1 MEVVAVYIRSPHLFG
16 YHFLFQSINQKCGT
30 GGKAQNGLM
39 GRRHLSYRA
48 ELVNHT
54 ESFFDQIR
62 IEEGKRAAILG
73 KAWQKVNEA
82 SLNEDVTFYVDIMS
96 YNSTIPCIL
105 TDDKGNVNI
114 AVNVPPEVNSISNIA
129 ELPNKSEYDSVILQ
143 YYRNHYNVM
152 YYKESFLST
161 LLLLASVLVC
171 TAQTNYFL
179 DGIIGVVG
187 KEVILKSDL
196 EKVYAEYSNQ
206 YSLDEDEHDLKCQ
219 LMQQL
224 VFQKLLIHQA
234 DLDSITITNDELD
247 NTINYRMAMMIQ
259 QVGGNEKIIEDY
271 YHKSIATTGTTL

>member
-1 MEVVAVYIRSPHLFG
+1 MALWADAI
-16 YHFLFQSINQKCGT
+16 
-30 GGKAQNGLM
+30 
-39 GRRHLSYRA
+39 SYRA

-129 ELPNKSEYDSVILQ
+129 ELPDKNEYDSVLLQ

-152 YYKESFLST
+152 YYKES
-161 LLLLASVLVC
+161 
-171 TAQTNYFL
+171 QIYTNL
-179 DGIIGVVG
+179 R
-187 KEVILKSDL
+187 EVINNLVEQYRFSAGNCDRRFRTKCHCL
-196 EKVYAEYSNQ
+196 GWFYSRFF
-206 YSLDEDEHDLKCQ
+206 E
-219 LMQQL
+219 
-224 VFQKLLIHQA
+224 
-234 DLDSITITNDELD
+234 
-247 NTINYRMAMMIQ
+247 
-259 QVGGNEKIIEDY
+259 
-271 YHKSIATTGTTL
+271 